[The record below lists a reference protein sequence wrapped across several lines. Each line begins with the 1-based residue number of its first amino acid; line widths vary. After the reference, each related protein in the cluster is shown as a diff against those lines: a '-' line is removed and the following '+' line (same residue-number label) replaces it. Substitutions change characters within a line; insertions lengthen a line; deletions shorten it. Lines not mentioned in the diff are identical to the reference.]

1 MLVYLPVRLGG
12 HYFGHSMGKG
22 RAGIHM
28 EDREG
33 ILAINQTACR
43 QNHRD
48 ETSTGVVQEWERRRS
63 G

>member
-12 HYFGHSMGKG
+12 YYFGHSMGKG
-22 RAGIHM
+22 RAWIYM

-33 ILAINQTACR
+33 ILAINQTARR

-48 ETSTGVVQEWERRRS
+48 ETSTGAVQEWE
-63 G
+63 